1 MCPTNWR
8 TNISGNSD
16 MAYYIG
22 LDLGG
27 TFLKAGLVDEAGS
40 ILSKISVSSKA
51 EVGPEA
57 LAGVMVE
64 TSRKLAGDHGIEIS
78 KVQGVGIGAPGM
90 MDYDAGVICAAP
102 NLKGVKNT
110 PIVEM
115 VSKPLGVPAILE
127 NDANVAAFGE
137 FWAGAAKGSAIQH
150 MVMLTLG
157 TGIGSGIIING
168 KLLHG
173 GFNFGGE
180 GGHIIVQPGGR
191 LCGCGQH
198 GCVEAYSSASNTAV
212 RATERLESTPD
223 ASSLRDVLAAKKQIT
238 SEDVFDAAKAG
249 DAVAMEIVDETTRYL
264 ALACVSICSILD
276 PQVIVLGGGMIAAG
290 DILFEKVR
298 RHFKDSRWT
307 LLPAEVKIEQA
318 QLGNDAGL
326 IGAAA
331 VACQQ
336 FGG

>member
-1 MCPTNWR
+1 
-8 TNISGNSD
+8 

-27 TFLKAGLVDEAGS
+27 TFLKAGLVDETGN
-40 ILSKISVSSKA
+40 ILRKTSVPSKA

-57 LAGVMVE
+57 LAEVMIE
-64 TSRKLAGDHGIEIS
+64 TSRALAAEQGIKVSDIS
-78 KVQGVGIGAPGM
+78 GVGIGAPGM
-90 MDYDAGVICAAP
+90 MDYDNGVICAAP

-110 PIVEM
+110 PIVKMISE
-115 VSKPLGVPAILE
+115 PLGVPAVLE

-137 FWAGAAKGSAIQH
+137 FWAGAAKGAAVQH

-157 TGIGSGIIING
+157 TGIGSGIIIHG

-191 LCGCGQH
+191 LCGCGQN
-198 GCVEAYSSASNTAV
+198 GCVEAYSSATNTAV
-212 RATERLESTPD
+212 RATERLEDSIDP
-223 ASSLRDVLAAKKQIT
+223 SSLRKVLAAEGRIT
-238 SEDVFDAAKAG
+238 SEDVFDAAKQG
-249 DAVAMEIVDETTRYL
+249 DPIALEIVDETTRYL
-264 ALACVSICSILD
+264 AIACVSICSLLD

-290 DILFEKVR
+290 EFLFEKVR
-298 RHFKDSRWT
+298 SQFKAHRWT
-307 LLPAEVKIEQA
+307 LLPVDVRIEPA
-318 QLGNDAGL
+318 RLGNDAGL

-331 VACQQ
+331 VACQR
-336 FGG
+336 FGGSGNA